1 MCADDDFERERF
13 CARVLGGSLLCDFPF
28 VARAPS
34 KELEPP
40 GREHRAPHTTRE
52 HARPHADRA
61 SPSTP
66 SSCEMVS
73 TESSSICVPGGTL
86 YRLSGSAVRRS
97 MCTTRP
103 ST

>member
-40 GREHRAPHTTRE
+40 GREHRAPHTTHE
-52 HARPHADRA
+52 HVRARFTRA
-61 SPSTP
+61 SL
-66 SSCEMVS
+66 
-73 TESSSICVPGGTL
+73 TL
-86 YRLSGSAVRRS
+86 DSAPPPLAFARVHRS
-97 MCTTRP
+97 H
-103 ST
+103 S